1 MTDAAADEAARA
13 ERGEGY
19 AVNAP
24 YYDLII
30 PRDHWN
36 AVATA
41 LTGILKGA
49 GTIAEIGAGTGFFTA
64 AMLESLGPD
73 AEIFAV
79 EPARIMR
86 TGLVTRLAGLGPDA
100 TARVTVLPGDALA
113 ADPGTPL
120 DAVVLLNCVM
130 HFAPADRER
139 LWRRWAERLR
149 PGGLLV
155 VEAQYP
161 QRAEEVPASVVPGAS
176 LGRYRYETH
185 SRAEVAGDAMVR
197 WINTYRTLDG
207 DGLVREETAEFDCH
221 VISDEALA
229 AELAAA
235 GLEPAGLEPA
245 SAEAPRLHVWRR

>member
-1 MTDAAADEAARA
+1 MTDTAIDEAARA

-30 PRDHWN
+30 PRDHWS
-36 AVATA
+36 AVAGA

-49 GTIAEIGAGTGFFTA
+49 GTIAEIGAGTGFYTQ

-86 TGLVTRLAGLGPDA
+86 TGLVTRLAGLGADA
-100 TARVTVLPGDALA
+100 AARVTVLPEDAMA
-113 ADPGTPL
+113 ADPGEPL
-120 DAVVLLNCVM
+120 DAVVLLNLVM
-130 HFAPADRER
+130 HFGPDERAR
-139 LWRRWAERLR
+139 LWRRWAERLK

-161 QRAEEVPASVVPGAS
+161 QRAEEVPASVIPGAA

-185 SRAEVAGDAMVR
+185 SRAEVVGDAVIR
-197 WINTYRTLDG
+197 WINTYRTLEG
-207 DGLVREETAEFDCH
+207 DRLVREETAEFDCH
-221 VISDEALA
+221 VISDETLA
-229 AELAAA
+229 AELTAA
-235 GLEPAGLEPA
+235 GLEPAA
-245 SAEAPRLHVWRR
+245 AEAPGLHVWRRR

>member
-1 MTDAAADEAARA
+1 MTDTAAGEAARA

-36 AVATA
+36 AVAAA
-41 LTGILKGA
+41 LAGLLKEA
-49 GTIAEIGAGTGFFTA
+49 GTIAEIGAGTGYFTR

-73 AEIFAV
+73 TEIFAI
-79 EPARIMR
+79 EPARVMR
-86 TGLVTRLAGLGPDA
+86 TGLVTRLAALEPGA
-100 TARVTVLPGDALA
+100 AARVTVLPEDAMA

-130 HFAPADRER
+130 HFAPDDRER

-149 PGGLLV
+149 PGGLLI

-161 QRAEEVPASVVPGAS
+161 QRAEDVPASVVPGAS

-185 SRAEVAGDAMVR
+185 SRAEAVGDGLVR
-197 WINTYRTLDG
+197 WINTYRTLEG
-207 DGLVREETAEFDCH
+207 DALVREETAEFDCH
-221 VISDEALA
+221 VISDATLA

-235 GLEPAGLEPA
+235 GLRPAGPDP
-245 SAEAPRLHVWRR
+245 AEASGLHVWRR

>member
-1 MTDAAADEAARA
+1 MTDTAVDEATRA

-36 AVATA
+36 AVAAA

-49 GTIAEIGAGTGFFTA
+49 GTIAEIGAGTGFFTQ

-73 AEIFAV
+73 AEIFAI

-86 TGLVTRLAGLGPDA
+86 TGLVTRLAGLGADA
-100 TARVTVLPGDALA
+100 ASRVTVLPEDALTA
-113 ADPGTPL
+113 EPGTPL
-120 DAVVLLNCVM
+120 DAVVLLNLVM
-130 HFAPADRER
+130 HFAPDERVR

-155 VEAQYP
+155 VEVQYP
-161 QRAEEVPASVVPGAS
+161 QRVEEVPVSVVPGAS
-176 LGRYRYETH
+176 LGRYRYETR
-185 SRAEVAGDAMVR
+185 SRAEPIGEDMIR

-207 DGLVREETAEFDCH
+207 DRLVREETAEFDCH
-221 VISDEALA
+221 VIPDDILA
-229 AELAAA
+229 KELTATD
-235 GLEPAGLEPA
+235 LIPAPG
-245 SAEAPRLHVWRR
+245 APGLHVWRRR